1 MKVPKKHALII
12 GINTYAYMEPKYQL
26 KGCVNDAKLINSVL
40 VNKFNFDPKN
50 IVLLLNEQ
58 ATLRA
63 IHKAMEH
70 FAETLET
77 DDVFVFHFSGH
88 GGDCNVHTEFTDEG
102 TGKDNCI
109 LPCDDSEIGT
119 DGERIYR
126 EVRDKQFSDWLQRVA
141 QKTLYTTLIFDACYS
156 GTMTRSSEPSTNV
169 RCISSQ
175 MRAGSRA
182 SVSTNAARVQH
193 SLSSEN
199 VPRGAGGWL
208 TLSDNYTVIS
218 GSRDTQKA
226 KEWHFDIGGESVRH
240 GLLSFFLAR
249 ALIRAKPLSTYRDV
263 FEVVCAGVV
272 SMVTEQNPQIE
283 GAIDREVF
291 GLKIIEALDFI
302 PVAKIDGNKLTLTGG
317 AVHGLQ
323 QDSKWKLY
331 PPGSKVAIEDE
342 CLGIIKIT
350 RVGGLL
356 SSAEIVERRSEIV
369 EGSRCIEFEAVPS
382 VEPFN
387 VNMEDL
393 PEPYKSDFTRKLE
406 QSKLLKAVD
415 SSKGA
420 QVKIHVC
427 YSQAQ
432 LTEFLP
438 DAPNHADVFPVW
450 AVVEQQDQICMP
462 LRGANEPNALDIVYS
477 NLEKM
482 AKFRNVLQLQNQ
494 RSELAVE
501 SNLYRLQRDG
511 NAKLANGG
519 TSEFAENE
527 LMSIELKNNE
537 AEKSVFFTILW
548 LGADRQIM
556 HFYPRNR
563 SCEELSAQRTIRIGS
578 LENGL
583 WASLPDNHISDVG
596 SITWKIIFSSVK
608 SDFGLL
614 SQEGLRSSGNASNLD
629 AFDIA
634 FTGEAKPSHTERT
647 NSQLLVEPDWCAINR
662 GFILKKAEQ

>member
-1 MKVPKKHALII
+1 MPKKHALII
-12 GINTYAYMEPKYQL
+12 GINTYTYMEPKYQL
-26 KGCVNDAKLINSVL
+26 KGCVNDAKLMTSVL
-40 VNKFNFDPKN
+40 VNKFNFTPEN
-50 IVLLLNEQ
+50 IVLLLDEQ
-58 ATLRA
+58 ANLRA

-77 DDVFVFHFSGH
+77 DDIFVFHFSGH
-88 GGDCNVHTEFTDEG
+88 GGDCKINTEFTDEG

-109 LPCDDSEIGT
+109 IPCDDSEIGA
-119 DGERIYR
+119 DGKPIYR

-141 QKTLYTTLIFDACYS
+141 KKTLYTTLIFDACYS

-175 MRAGSRA
+175 TRA
-182 SVSTNAARVQH
+182 SFHASANISAPRTQN
-193 SLSSEN
+193 SLPSEN

-218 GSRDTQKA
+218 GSRDTQKS

-291 GLKIIEALDFI
+291 GVKNIEALDFI
-302 PVAKIDGNKLTLTGG
+302 PVAKVDGNKLTLSGG
-317 AVHGLQ
+317 MAHGLQ
-323 QDSKWKLY
+323 QGSTWKLY
-331 PPGSKVAIEDE
+331 PPGSKVADDNE
-342 CLGIIKIT
+342 CLGIIKVT

-356 SSAEIVERRSEIV
+356 SDAEIVERRAEIV
-369 EGSRCIEFEAVPS
+369 VGTRCIEFQSVPS
-382 VEPFN
+382 VEPFTI
-387 VNMEDL
+387 NMASL
-393 PEPYKSDFTRKLE
+393 PEPYKSDFAHKIE
-406 QSKLLKAVD
+406 QSKLLKRVN

-420 QVKIHVC
+420 QVKALMC
-427 YSQAQ
+427 FSQAQ
-432 LTEFLP
+432 LTELLP
-438 DAPNHADVFPVW
+438 DAPNTVDTFPVW
-450 AVVEQQDQICMP
+450 ALVEQQDQICMP
-462 LRGANEPNALDIVYS
+462 LRTATDPDALDIVYS

-482 AKFRNVLQLQNQ
+482 AKFRNVLQLHNR

-501 SNLYRLQRDG
+501 SNLYRLNGDG
-511 NAKLANGG
+511 NATLANGG

-563 SCEELSAQRTIRIGS
+563 SCEELAAQRTIRIGS

-583 WASLPDNHISDVG
+583 SASLPNNHVGDVG

-614 SQEGLRSSGNASNLD
+614 SQEGLRSSASNLD

-634 FTGEAKPSHTERT
+634 FTGEAKPSHTEHSS
-647 NSQLLVEPDWCAINR
+647 NQDLVKLDWCAINR
-662 GFILKKAEQ
+662 GFILKRPEQ